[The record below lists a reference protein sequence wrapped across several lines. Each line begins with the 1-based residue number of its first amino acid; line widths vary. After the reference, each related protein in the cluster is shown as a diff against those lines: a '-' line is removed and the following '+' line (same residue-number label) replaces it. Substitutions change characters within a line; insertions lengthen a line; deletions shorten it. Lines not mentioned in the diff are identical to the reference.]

1 MPAND
6 TKNRPRP
13 PTTTIVNDYRISF
26 SPETLSVIREA
37 ISGLGRITTG
47 LHNIERALSVLQEQ
61 GKKIMANIAA
71 LEAAVAEE
79 TTVQQSAITLLEN
92 LSKMVKDA
100 GTDPAKL
107 QAVVDQLN
115 SNRSALAA
123 AIVANTPSEGEPPPE
138 PSV

>member
-1 MPAND
+1 
-6 TKNRPRP
+6 
-13 PTTTIVNDYRISF
+13 
-26 SPETLSVIREA
+26 
-37 ISGLGRITTG
+37 
-47 LHNIERALSVLQEQ
+47 
-61 GKKIMANIAA
+61 MANIAA